1 MALEPLFEF
10 VLILDG
16 LYLITDFAD
25 CLDSIK
31 GKACLLFIFSY
42 VYQARVII
50 FWDRKIIN
58 VNIIVT
64 GCRAMLGV

>member
-50 FWDRKIIN
+50 F
-58 VNIIVT
+58 
-64 GCRAMLGV
+64 